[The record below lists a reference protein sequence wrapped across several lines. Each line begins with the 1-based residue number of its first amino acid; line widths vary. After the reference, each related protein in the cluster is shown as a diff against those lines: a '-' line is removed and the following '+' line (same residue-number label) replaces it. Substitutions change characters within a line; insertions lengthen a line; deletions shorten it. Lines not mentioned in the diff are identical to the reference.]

1 MFQKAHMFFFG
12 LATMTFFAGPAPAVD
27 SALLKRGNE
36 LQNGVVACANCHS
49 PRDAQGKPIA
59 ELGMSGGMKFDN
71 GPFVAYARNIT
82 PDKET
87 GIGRW
92 TDQQLGK
99 AIREG
104 IRPDGTV
111 IGPPMPI
118 GLYRGISDADLKA
131 IIAYVRAQKPVKN
144 QVAKSDYKMPLPPNY
159 GPPVGKVSAPPKSD
173 LVAYGAYLAGPLGH
187 CIECHTPM
195 VKGHFDFA
203 NSTGAGGI
211 LFKGPWGA
219 SVSRNLTPDASGLK
233 NWSDVEIAR
242 AIRTGV
248 SRDGTALKPP
258 MAFGWYRNI
267 SDGDIRAIIAYLRS
281 LKPVPTGGAVK

>member
-1 MFQKAHMFFFG
+1 MFQKTHLLFFG
-12 LATMTFFAGPAPAVD
+12 LATMIFFAGPAPAAD
-27 SALLKRGNE
+27 NALLKRGNE
-36 LQNGVVACANCHS
+36 LQNGIVACSSCHS
-49 PRDAQGKPIA
+49 QRDAQGKPIA
-59 ELGMSGGMKFDN
+59 ELGLSGGMKFDT
-71 GPFVAYARNIT
+71 GSFVAYSGNIT
-82 PDKET
+82 PDNET

-104 IRPDGTV
+104 IRPNGTM

-131 IIAYVRAQKPVKN
+131 IIAYLRAQKPVKN
-144 QVAKSDYKMPLPPNY
+144 QVAKSDYKMPLPSNY
-159 GPPVGKVSAPPKSD
+159 GPPLGKVSAPPKSD

-203 NSTGAGGI
+203 NSAGAGGAF
-211 LFKGPWGA
+211 FKGLWGA
-219 SVSRNLTPDASGLK
+219 SVSRNITSDASGLK
-233 NWSDVEIAR
+233 NWSDAEIAR

-248 SRDGTALKPP
+248 SRDGAALKPP
-258 MAFGWYRNI
+258 MPFDSYRNI
-267 SDGDIRAIIAYLRS
+267 SDGDIKAIIAYLRS